1 MTEQENQ
8 KNFIE
13 PVTPTIVGIFIFK
26 AVAQSVAGW
35 LGLALIQRVWGKFKA
50 WKNRKHESTAP
61 TVSGEEP
68 K

>member
-1 MTEQENQ
+1 MTEQDNQ

-13 PVTPTIVGIFIFK
+13 PVTPTIVGIFIVK

-35 LGLALIQRVWGKFKA
+35 LGLTLIQRVWGKFKA
-50 WKNRKHESTAP
+50 WKNKKNEPIAP
-61 TVSGEEP
+61 TVSREEP